1 MANNR
6 DRAFRFAEIL
16 RQLRVEKGLSQQ
28 QLAMKMFVNRSSIAR
43 WESGS
48 RMPDLI
54 LIPRLAEYLGVEAST
69 LMPENDARKRTPLVI
84 LVDDER
90 PILSGELRVLSET
103 LTGTEIIGFT
113 RPSEA
118 LEFARDNPV
127 SLAFVDIELGK
138 TDGFELCRQLT
149 QINPATN
156 VIFLT
161 AWPDYSLEAWSS
173 AACGFLVKPL
183 MPEDVMAVLSKLR
196 HPIRGQIF
204 GGRSAEYE

>member
-6 DRAFRFAEIL
+6 ERAFRFADIL
-16 RQLRVEKGLSQQ
+16 RQLRVEKGMSQQ
-28 QLAMKMFVNRSSIAR
+28 QLANKMFVNRSSIAR

-48 RMPDLI
+48 RLPDLI
-54 LIPRLAEYLGVEAST
+54 LIPRLAECLGVEASR
-69 LMPENDARKRTPLVI
+69 LLPENDARKRTPLVI

-138 TDGFELCRQLT
+138 TNGFELCRQLT
-149 QINPATN
+149 QINPSTN
-156 VIFLT
+156 VVFLT
-161 AWPDYSLEAWSS
+161 AWPDYSLKAWHSD
-173 AACGFLVKPL
+173 ACGFLVKPL
-183 MPEDVMAVLSKLR
+183 MPEDVTVAMSKLK

-204 GGRSAEYE
+204 GGRGADYE